1 MRIARRRAC
10 GESIGSGSKRR
21 ILKRRDGITR
31 PFDGLRPVTV
41 LTRHA
46 AGLRHIIRAVT
57 RPEYLDRVTRSRD
70 AAFAVDPAGRIVAW
84 NRRCEELVGWTARN
98 AIGRHCWDL
107 IDGHDASGN
116 LYCYRSCPIAFHAR
130 QDPGSTARDF
140 PLCVKCADRSRKPL
154 LVSTHVVREK
164 RAVVAIVHFLRETA
178 ARMCCEDREVVT
190 VGAPA
195 ADGHSRKSSGIE
207 PAVLTPRE
215 TEILR
220 YLAEGLTTAQI
231 AEMLF
236 ISPVTVRNHIQRILQ
251 KFGVHTKLA
260 AVAFAYQHDLV

>member
-1 MRIARRRAC
+1 M
-10 GESIGSGSKRR
+10 
-21 ILKRRDGITR
+21 
-31 PFDGLRPVTV
+31 TV
-41 LTRHA
+41 LTRHT

-84 NRRCEELVGWTARN
+84 NRRCEELVGWTARS

-107 IDGHDASGN
+107 IGGHDASGN
-116 LYCYRSCPIAFHAR
+116 PYCYRSCPIAFQAR

-140 PLCVKCADRSRKPL
+140 PLCVKCADRSRKPV
-154 LVSTHVVREK
+154 LVSTRVVRVK
-164 RAVVAIVHFLRETA
+164 RRVVAIVHFLHEMS
-178 ARMCCEDREVVT
+178 ARMHCEDLEVVAP
-190 VGAPA
+190 GAPA
-195 ADGHSRKSSGIE
+195 AAEPVREGSGVA

-220 YLAEGLTTAQI
+220 FLAEGLTTVQI
-231 AEMLF
+231 AETLF

-260 AVAFAYQHDLV
+260 AVAFAYQHDIV